1 MVLLFF
7 CRRLQCLV
15 WRPNSKLSE
24 AGKKYSRG
32 DGGQKYG
39 RGHLETVEM
48 LMEVLEV
55 MEVLVEVTMRIIQD
69 GE

>member
-1 MVLLFF
+1 M
-7 CRRLQCLV
+7 